1 VKAQEAGAAVVTS
14 NKVLSPEQP
23 AARQAAKMSP
33 ARCRLLCSMLTNYAH
48 LLVALA
54 VASTVVTKWQQ
65 PVWIIAG
72 EIGLAIVFLGLAFFL
87 VPER

>member
-1 VKAQEAGAAVVTS
+1 
-14 NKVLSPEQP
+14 
-23 AARQAAKMSP
+23 
-33 ARCRLLCSMLTNYAH
+33 MLTNYAH